1 MNTPQERLQADMKT
15 AMKAKDKERLS
26 TVRMLLTAVKN
37 EAIRIGGDVDEDGF
51 VRLVQKS
58 VKQREDASQQYRDGG
73 REELAAKEDREA
85 VILAEYLPEQAS
97 EDDIRQAVQKLVDD
111 QGLEGPRAIGV
122 IMKEMMAHFGSSAE
136 GRVINKIAREVL
148 G

>member
-1 MNTPQERLQADMKT
+1 MSTPQERLQADMKT
-15 AMKAKDKERLS
+15 ALKAKQKERLS

-37 EAIRIGGDVDEDGF
+37 EKIRIGGDVDEDGF
-51 VRLVQKS
+51 VRLVQKA
-58 VKQREDASQQYRDGG
+58 VKQREDASEQYRNGG

-97 EDDIRQAVQKLVDD
+97 EDDIRQAIQKLVDD

-122 IMKEMMAHFGSSAE
+122 IMKAMMAQFGSSAE
-136 GRVINKIAREVL
+136 GRVINKLAREVL

>member
-1 MNTPQERLQADMKT
+1 MSTPQERLQADMKT

-58 VKQREDASQQYRDGG
+58 VKQREDASQQYREGG
-73 REELAAKEDREA
+73 RDELADKEDREA

-97 EDDIRQAVQKLVDD
+97 EDDIRQAIQKLVDE

-136 GRVINKIAREVL
+136 GRVINKLAKEVL